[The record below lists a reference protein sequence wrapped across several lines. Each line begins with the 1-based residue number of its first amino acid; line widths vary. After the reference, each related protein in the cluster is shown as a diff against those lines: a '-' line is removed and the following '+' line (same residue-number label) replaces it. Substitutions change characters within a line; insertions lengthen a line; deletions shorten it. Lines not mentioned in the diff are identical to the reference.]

1 MKSMTLR
8 NIPVLDYATTE
19 AINTLDSNVI
29 FSGTQYKSIMMTSC
43 DANEGKSFICFQ
55 LAERLAF
62 LGYSVIMVDA
72 DLRKSV
78 FLSRYDVA
86 CKDPVLGLT
95 HFLAGRC
102 AMEQIE
108 YATNIPNLYVVPSGK
123 EVINSL
129 PLLTS
134 ARFASL
140 MKDLG
145 RRYNFVLVDAPPV
158 GLIVDA
164 AMIANVCDGTLFTVT
179 NERISRR
186 ELKSAIRQIQN
197 SGCAVLGIILNKVVM
212 ETHKSRK
219 YYYKSY
225 YSHYSSEEYV
235 SKDKKPTAQSP
246 KRLSHREGAS
256 HASAAA
262 EKQKVGED

>member
-1 MKSMTLR
+1 
-8 NIPVLDYATTE
+8 
-19 AINTLDSNVI
+19 
-29 FSGTQYKSIMMTSC
+29 
-43 DANEGKSFICFQ
+43 
-55 LAERLAF
+55 
-62 LGYSVIMVDA
+62 
-72 DLRKSV
+72 
-78 FLSRYDVA
+78 
-86 CKDPVLGLT
+86 
-95 HFLAGRC
+95 
-102 AMEQIE
+102 MEQIE
-108 YATNIPNLYVVPSGK
+108 YADQHPQPLRGSQRQGGHQFP
-123 EVINSL
+123 

-197 SGCAVLGIILNKVVM
+197 SGCTVLGIILNKVVM

-235 SKDKKPTAQSP
+235 SKDKKPTAQSSQAP
-246 KRLSHREGAS
+246 VAPRW
-256 HASAAA
+256 ASARL
-262 EKQKVGED
+262 GRR